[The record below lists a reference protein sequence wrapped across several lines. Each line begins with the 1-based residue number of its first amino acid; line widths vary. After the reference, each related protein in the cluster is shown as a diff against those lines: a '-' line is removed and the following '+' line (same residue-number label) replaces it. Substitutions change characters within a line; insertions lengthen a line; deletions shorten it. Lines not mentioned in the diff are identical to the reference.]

1 MKRILSKDELEK
13 LPTPR
18 LLAYKKSL
26 PYPRRKYDT
35 GFLDEKQ
42 LDKFNQENIIREKR
56 IQEVKDILSKREHVP
71 KRK

>member
-13 LPTPR
+13 LPTRR

-42 LDKFNQENIIREKR
+42 LEKVLVVSVG
-56 IQEVKDILSKREHVP
+56 EKGLYDSDSEEE
-71 KRK
+71 